1 MIIYVDPVD
10 ELNTIAHRIRMEK
23 DSEIL
28 LVVPP
33 ENWVLRDEIN
43 VKLLAKYAKDSQKQ
57 LIIQTGD
64 PLVIK
69 YAEANQIPVVCDE
82 SAAAKDED
90 SPEMQEQRRRQ
101 NHSRGISDRVFVLLL
116 TLTALLG
123 FAYYHLPKA
132 VVVVH

>member
-10 ELNTIAHRIRMEK
+10 ELNTIVHRIRMEK

-90 SPEMQEQRRRQ
+90 SRKCRNNGAGR
-101 NHSRGISDRVFVLLL
+101 
-116 TLTALLG
+116 TTAAAFPTGYL
-123 FAYYHLPKA
+123 FFF
-132 VVVVH
+132 

>member
-10 ELNTIAHRIRMEK
+10 ELNTIVHRIRMEK

-57 LIIQTGD
+57 LIIQG
-64 PLVIK
+64 
-69 YAEANQIPVVCDE
+69 
-82 SAAAKDED
+82 
-90 SPEMQEQRRRQ
+90 QER
-101 NHSRGISDRVFVLLL
+101 
-116 TLTALLG
+116 
-123 FAYYHLPKA
+123 
-132 VVVVH
+132 